1 MADLNVWQTLK
12 FALTN
17 KTKKNEKHEVN
28 FKCAQTHARLLL
40 TQ

>member
-17 KTKKNEKHEVN
+17 KTKKNEKHEVSLPRKKPKPN
-28 FKCAQTHARLLL
+28 YY
-40 TQ
+40 